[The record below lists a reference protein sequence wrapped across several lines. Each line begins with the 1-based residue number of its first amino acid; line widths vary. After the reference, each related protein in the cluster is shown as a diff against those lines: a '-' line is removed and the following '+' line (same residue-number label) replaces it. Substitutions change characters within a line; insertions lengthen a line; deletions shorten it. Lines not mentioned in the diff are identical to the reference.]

1 VPGRRFLGASRQSL
15 PGIEPWG
22 ALRALDAL
30 TGEQRWE
37 FKLPTPPW
45 SGILSTAGGLVFSG
59 DMEGNFFA
67 LDAADGKLL
76 WRLQTGGAVWAAP
89 ITYMNQGKQYVAIA
103 AGSAILVLGVN

>member
-1 VPGRRFLGASRQSL
+1 M
-15 PGIEPWG
+15 
-22 ALRALDAL
+22 
-30 TGEQRWE
+30 TGERKWE
-37 FKLPTPPW
+37 FPLPTPPW

-89 ITYMNQGKQYVAIA
+89 VTYVSEGKQFVAAA
-103 AGSAILVLGVN
+103 AGSAIVVLALD